1 MFSLSSIGLTSE
13 TIKILFVFYFIL
25 GLASAA
31 LAVTFYVLKAV
42 GIYKMSKSLGFR
54 GRWFAFVPYFCD
66 FAYGRLAGAQNKENP
81 KKFAKLLLSLNIVA
95 SVLTVFSTLLIS
107 LSFIDLLFAADNA
120 LLNNETLDT
129 ASLQSFIIP
138 IVFMIVAIFVYIAY
152 YIVFYV
158 CTYKIFKVFAKQNA
172 VLYLVLSILFS
183 FLLPIF
189 LFINKDNRPDIDGKS
204 KAEDVML

>member
-1 MFSLSSIGLTSE
+1 MFSLSSIGLTPE
-13 TIKILFVFYFIL
+13 TTKILFVFYFIL

-42 GIYKMSKSLGFR
+42 GIYRMSKSLGFR

-66 FAYGRLAGAQNKENP
+66 FAYGKLAGAGDKENP
-81 KKFAKLLLSLNIVA
+81 KKFAKILLGLDIVA
-95 SVLTVFSTLLIS
+95 SALMVFSVLLMS
-107 LSFIDLLFAADNA
+107 LSFIDLIFAADNA

-138 IVFMIVAIFVYIAY
+138 LVFMIAALFVYVAY

-189 LFINKDNRPDIDGKS
+189 LFINKDNQPNIEGKS
-204 KAEDVML
+204 KSEDVIL